1 MTRRAER
8 RATRR
13 TERRRRRAQPQAKE
27 TPAVRAGGAHSAIQ
41 AHLEKARAYKQQI
54 DSLVKATA
62 DSNTQVR
69 LQDLADQVD
78 EWTQAIEALVR
89 RVDSYQQNSLI
100 QQDLETVPRSIEKL
114 EAQLAQEQDE
124 TTRTEL
130 ERTLAS
136 RKNQL
141 AALHQLQR
149 MMKRAEL
156 KIESTLSSL
165 GTVYPQI
172 LTSQST
178 NHVADYSRLSE
189 EVDEEVRTLQDHLEA
204 LEEVKFGLRES

>member
-1 MTRRAER
+1 M
-8 RATRR
+8 R
-13 TERRRRRAQPQAKE
+13 TAQTTTEAKE
-27 TPAVRAGGAHSAIQ
+27 ELAYSAMQ
-41 AHLEKARAYKQQI
+41 PHLEKARAYKQQI
-54 DSLVKATA
+54 DWLVKATG
-62 DSNTQVR
+62 DRNTQVR
-69 LQDLADQVD
+69 LQDLARQVD
-78 EWTQAIEALVR
+78 EWTQAVEALAR
-89 RVDSYQQNSLI
+89 RVDNYRQNNLI
-100 QQDLETVPRSIEKL
+100 HQDLETVPASINKL
-114 EAQLAQEQDE
+114 EARLNQERDE
-124 TTRTEL
+124 ATRAEL

-141 AALHQLQR
+141 AALQQLQN

-165 GTVYPQI
+165 GTIYPQL

-204 LEEVKFGLRES
+204 LEEVKLGLGQN